1 MVVMLKRCCC
11 QGCSLKTGAII
22 IGVSGIVYGIAM
34 IIEYLYVMPST
45 YSELKYKWSFD
56 VQLMSYITLCLG
68 LLTLLINC
76 ILIVGVCT
84 ESKGPLL
91 AWTIFTAVVTVLGM
105 ALCPL
110 TVEIYFWDNNV
121 NLAIIILCSGFT
133 NLSIYTTYWWCT
145 ASTARLEIRQWM
157 MSKLYDRGI
166 SYPLLQQTIG

>member
-11 QGCSLKTGAII
+11 HGCSLKTGAII

-84 ESKGPLL
+84 
-91 AWTIFTAVVTVLGM
+91 
-105 ALCPL
+105 
-110 TVEIYFWDNNV
+110 
-121 NLAIIILCSGFT
+121 
-133 NLSIYTTYWWCT
+133 LSIYTTYWWCT